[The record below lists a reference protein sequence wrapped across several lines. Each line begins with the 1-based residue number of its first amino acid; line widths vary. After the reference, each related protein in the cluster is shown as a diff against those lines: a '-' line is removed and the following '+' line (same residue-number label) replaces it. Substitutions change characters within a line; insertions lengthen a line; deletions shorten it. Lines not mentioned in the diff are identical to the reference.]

1 MPRVK
6 RGTLRT
12 KKRRKILRATKGFFH
27 KRKSHLRE
35 ARQALFK
42 AGQYAYRDRRKKKAT
57 FRALWHAQMNAAL
70 RAAGVSYSVFA
81 HQLRTKNITLN
92 RKMLA
97 LLARE
102 QPNVFKKIV
111 EFVRESPAST
121 H

>member
-6 RGTLRT
+6 RGVLHT

-27 KRKSHLRE
+27 KRKSRLRE

-42 AGQYAYRDRRKKKAT
+42 AGQYAYRDRRKKKAA

-70 RAAGVSYSVFA
+70 RASGISYSAFA
-81 HQLRTKNITLN
+81 YQLRKKHVALN

-102 QPNVFKKIV
+102 QPSVFKKVV
-111 EFVRESPAST
+111 EFVRK
-121 H
+121 